1 MTATF
6 GKASR
11 RMVGPTGAS
20 GSIRVRASMTIASDR
35 QVHMH
40 LFLDFNTR
48 ICTYW
53 QEGHRLGRPCSGM
66 RAMQKKTS
74 LTEQA
79 DCNCLALRQ
88 AARHVSQIYDSH
100 LASEGLRGTQY
111 SILSKL
117 NRLGPLS
124 INELAKSMVMDRTT
138 LGRAIRPL
146 ERDRLLA
153 IGPGDDGRTRS
164 LRLTPAG
171 QARLK
176 AAAVKWRQAQQEFEA
191 AFGADDAA
199 ALRTTLRRVIAAT

>member
-1 MTATF
+1 
-6 GKASR
+6 
-11 RMVGPTGAS
+11 
-20 GSIRVRASMTIASDR
+20 
-35 QVHMH
+35 
-40 LFLDFNTR
+40 
-48 ICTYW
+48 
-53 QEGHRLGRPCSGM
+53 
-66 RAMQKKTS
+66 MQTKRS

-111 SILSKL
+111 SILAKL

-146 ERDRLLA
+146 ERDRLLT
-153 IGPGDDGRTRS
+153 IGAGDDGRTRS
-164 LRLTPAG
+164 LRLTAAG

-176 AAAVKWRQAQQEFEA
+176 AATAKWRQTQKEFEA

-199 ALRTTLRRVIAAT
+199 DLRTVLRRVIAVT